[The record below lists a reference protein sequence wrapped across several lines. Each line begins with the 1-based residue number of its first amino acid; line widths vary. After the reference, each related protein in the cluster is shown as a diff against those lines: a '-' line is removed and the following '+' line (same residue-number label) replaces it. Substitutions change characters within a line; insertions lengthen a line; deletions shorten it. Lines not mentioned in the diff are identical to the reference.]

1 MEFSK
6 ESDWARAQEIEEEQ
20 VKAMVER
27 LVELKP
33 DLVVTEK
40 GVSDTCCSRGWACTD
55 CVPSFAVLIQ
65 TAFLLL
71 AVRTQTLAVSSLF
84 VHRHLPVLLFCLF
97 LEKVREGVRAEGRRV
112 VDGRIGR
119 PTPTLPPWIAGSWM
133 NDRQLSVLGPRFV
146 FDFGRGEAFCRPDAL
161 RSGAPAPAP
170 SSSSPSPSSS
180 SSFYLAQ
187 HVLVKHNISAIRRV
201 RKTDNNRIAL
211 ATGATIVNR
220 IEDIREG
227 DVGTKCGLFE
237 VSKIGDGRGERESVP
252 EADWANDDDPDRYFT
267 FLVECT
273 TPKACT
279 ILLRGPSKDIL
290 NEIDRNLADAM
301 SVARNV
307 VFNPWLVPGGGAV
320 EMAISVGLHAKAKTL
335 ASGVEGGPFRAV
347 ADAMEVIPRTL
358 VQNSGGNAMRVLTEL
373 RAKHANGEHTWGVN
387 GDTGKI
393 VDMKEYGLLES
404 ASVKIQTFKTA
415 IEASRMLLRVDDV
428 VQAVRKDRE
437 GGQAP
442 NPEDIQPE

>member
-1 MEFSK
+1 MG
-6 ESDWARAQEIEEEQ
+6 A
-20 VKAMVER
+20 
-27 LVELKP
+27 
-33 DLVVTEK
+33 
-40 GVSDTCCSRGWACTD
+40 
-55 CVPSFAVLIQ
+55 
-65 TAFLLL
+65 
-71 AVRTQTLAVSSLF
+71 
-84 VHRHLPVLLFCLF
+84 H
-97 LEKVREGVRAEGRRV
+97 EGV
-112 VDGRIGR
+112 
-119 PTPTLPPWIAGSWM
+119 
-133 NDRQLSVLGPRFV
+133 
-146 FDFGRGEAFCRPDAL
+146 
-161 RSGAPAPAP
+161 
-170 SSSSPSPSSS
+170 
-180 SSFYLAQ
+180 
-187 HVLVKHNISAIRRV
+187 
-201 RKTDNNRIAL
+201 
-211 ATGATIVNR
+211 
-220 IEDIREG
+220 
-227 DVGTKCGLFE
+227 
-237 VSKIGDGRGERESVP
+237 
-252 EADWANDDDPDRYFT
+252 YFT

-320 EMAISVGLHAKAKTL
+320 ERAISVGLHAKAKTL